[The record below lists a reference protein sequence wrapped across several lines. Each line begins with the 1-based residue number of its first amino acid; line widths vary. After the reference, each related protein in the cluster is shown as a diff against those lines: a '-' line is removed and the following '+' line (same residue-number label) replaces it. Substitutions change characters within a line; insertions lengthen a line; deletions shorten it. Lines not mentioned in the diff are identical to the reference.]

1 MSWQTYV
8 DVNLV
13 GTKHIAKAAIIGL
26 KGGVWAKSPGF
37 DVSADEQKALIE
49 GFTNPTSVQASGLH
63 IAGKKYFT
71 LQVNDRSYYGK
82 QGPDGISCVKTNQAV
97 LIGLYVSPTQPGDAN
112 KTVEGLADYL
122 IGSGY

>member
-8 DVNLV
+8 DTNLV

-26 KGGVWAKSPGF
+26 KGGVWATSPGF
-37 DVSADEQKALIE
+37 NISAEEQKALIDT
-49 GFTNPTSVQASGLH
+49 FSNPETAQSAGLH

-82 QGPDGISCVKTNQAV
+82 QGPDGLICVKTNQAC
-97 LIGLYVSPTQPGDAN
+97 LIGLYTSPTQPGDAT
-112 KTVEGLADYL
+112 KTVEGLGDYL
-122 IGSGY
+122 INSGY